1 MRDFSGKVVVITG
14 AGSGFG
20 REFARKAAALGMRL
34 ALVDVDGDALAATER
49 ILGETPGIEIL
60 TQQLDVSDGAQVESL
75 AARVLE
81 TFGEVHLLFNNAGV
95 GSGGFIWETTENDW
109 RWVLGVNVM
118 GVVNGL
124 RAFVPIMLRQ
134 NCACHIV
141 NTASV
146 AGLISPRG
154 LSPYNASKHAVVTLT
169 ETLHH
174 DLKLVSAQIGVSVL
188 CPGFVKTGIAD
199 SARNRPPG
207 LRDAGDPTPSQVASA
222 QRVAEAMEAGR
233 LSATDIANLT
243 FDAVAAEQFYIVPH
257 PEYLQLAALR
267 LQDILALRAPTDP
280 IAAMQQAA
288 GDSTA

>member
-1 MRDFSGKVVVITG
+1 MRDFSGKVAVITG

-20 REFARKAAALGMRL
+20 REFAVKAASLGMRL
-34 ALVDVDGDALAATER
+34 ALADIDRDALAQTER
-49 ILGETPGIEIL
+49 MLGEAPGIQIL
-60 TQQLDVSDGAQVESL
+60 TQQVDVSDGAQVESL

-81 TFGEVHLLFNNAGV
+81 RFGEAHLLFNNAGV
-95 GSGGFIWETTENDW
+95 AAGGFVWEATENDW
-109 RWVLGVNVM
+109 RWVLGVNLM

-134 NCACHIV
+134 NCPCHIV

-154 LSPYNASKHAVVTLT
+154 LGPYNASKHAVVTLS
-169 ETLHH
+169 ETLHQ
-174 DLKLVSAQIGVSVL
+174 DLKLVGAQIGVSVL

-199 SARNRPPG
+199 SARNRPTELG
-207 LRDAGDPTPSQVASA
+207 NQGGPTRSQQVSA
-222 QRVAEAMEAGR
+222 ERVRQAMETSR

-243 FDAVAAEQFYIVPH
+243 FDAIAAGQFYIVPH
-257 PEYLQLAALR
+257 PEYLKLVALR

-280 IAAMQQAA
+280 MAATEQQ
-288 GDSTA
+288 T

>member
-1 MRDFSGKVVVITG
+1 MRDFSGKVAVITG

-20 REFARKAAALGMRL
+20 REFAVKAASLGMRL
-34 ALVDVDGDALAATER
+34 ALADIDRDALAQTER
-49 ILGETPGIEIL
+49 MLGEAPGIQIL
-60 TQQLDVSDGAQVESL
+60 TQQVDVSDGAQVESL

-81 TFGEVHLLFNNAGV
+81 RFGEAHLLFNNAGV
-95 GSGGFIWETTENDW
+95 AAGGFVWEATENDW
-109 RWVLGVNVM
+109 RWVLGVNLM

-134 NCACHIV
+134 NCPCHIV

-154 LSPYNASKHAVVTLT
+154 LGPYNASKHAVVTLS
-169 ETLHH
+169 ETLHQ
-174 DLKLVSAQIGVSVL
+174 DLKLVGAQIGVSVL

-199 SARNRPPG
+199 SARNRPIELG
-207 LRDAGDPTPSQVASA
+207 NQGGPTRSQQVSA
-222 QRVAEAMEAGR
+222 ERVRQAMETSR

-243 FDAVAAEQFYIVPH
+243 FDAIAAGQFYIVPH
-257 PEYLQLAALR
+257 PEYLKLVALR

-280 IAAMQQAA
+280 MAATEQQ
-288 GDSTA
+288 T